1 MPVCLLIE
9 FEALFPKG
17 CDSKWEFQPFIIS
30 LVMISNVPNMDNL
43 KFLIYRYNMGENHIK
58 LQKKNRAYEEVKITN
73 HYLLRITQTCF
84 FGSILY
90 YFFFARLNVNRQ
102 APCLQEA
109 FSF

>member
-30 LVMISNVPNMDNL
+30 LVMISNAPNMDNL

-58 LQKKNRAYEEVKITN
+58 LQKKNSVR
-73 HYLLRITQTCF
+73 
-84 FGSILY
+84 GG
-90 YFFFARLNVNRQ
+90 
-102 APCLQEA
+102 
-109 FSF
+109 